1 MAGKGGRHTG
11 EPSTQARSTWPT
23 HIAPTRFLS
32 LADNC
37 TISLH
42 SLVLPSLPLPQP
54 TARTFSSSRAP
65 PGVSTISLSHL
76 PSSSS
81 SLTLPFGRLSPFH
94 VASRCHPISCTLFP
108 LVYTWY
114 PVASFVRA
122 SLSRYLFLAH
132 YSPHTRARNLR
143 TFSLCHT
150 FGSPVNSRVLPR
162 PPRSRL
168 LPPWIRADALCP
180 GSSSLL
186 RPFLSLARVPRFFA
200 HVEIR
205 HPAPFIEDFVSD
217 RLLFLRLHAVLVR
230 LITSRTVYRSVKKQ
244 RLRDGID

>member
-23 HIAPTRFLS
+23 HIAPTRFLL

-42 SLVLPSLPLPQP
+42 SLVLPVS
-54 TARTFSSSRAP
+54 P
-65 PGVSTISLSHL
+65 PPVAHCAYVLFFTSFPRRSTISLSHL

-94 VASRCHPISCTLFP
+94 AASCCHPISCTLFP

-143 TFSLCHT
+143 TFSLCRT
-150 FGSPVNSRVLPR
+150 LGSPVNSRVLLR
-162 PPRSRL
+162 LSRSRL
-168 LPPWIRADALCP
+168 LPPWIHADALCFP
-180 GSSSLL
+180 VPLRFSGPSL
-186 RPFLSLARVPRFFA
+186 PSLAFYA
-200 HVEIR
+200 SSH
-205 HPAPFIEDFVSD
+205 
-217 RLLFLRLHAVLVR
+217 
-230 LITSRTVYRSVKKQ
+230 T
-244 RLRDGID
+244 